1 MTNTPADQLLQEVKL
16 PGFLGDSNPPWES
29 MSTSTQS
36 WPPGVSLEVLEE
48 ARVGGLRFIGSLQSI
63 MILPIGIF
71 LFRGIPHFQTLHTSS
86 SWSGF
91 SSTISSSPGGGS
103 AEVQGSRPGTS
114 RTFMGSDSQKGGSQ
128 TSNGARTNLSGGFH
142 KWGYT

>member
-71 LFRGIPHFQTLHTSS
+71 LFRGIPHFQTDPSKKCKEHCLVVHN
-86 SWSGF
+86 
-91 SSTISSSPGGGS
+91 I
-103 AEVQGSRPGTS
+103 S
-114 RTFMGSDSQKGGSQ
+114 RTFAVDG
-128 TSNGARTNLSGGFH
+128 
-142 KWGYT
+142 